1 MSTVDAD
8 LEITEPPVAAPGAEL
23 TEARVARV
31 GDMTVRRLLPL
42 RLRRSV
48 GAWCFVDHYGPMS
61 VDGVTGMR
69 VPPHPH
75 IGLQTVTWL
84 ISGNVLHRDSLGSEQ
99 MIRPGQL
106 NLMTA
111 GRGIAHSGESPAEH
125 DPSLHGVQLWVALPD
140 ASRHTEPAFAH
151 HAELPAAGLGGF
163 EVTVFAGSLGGARSP
178 ARMFSEIVGA
188 ELAAHRDASGSI
200 PLAASHEHVVFVATG
215 SAGVDRA
222 PDATV
227 LRPGQL
233 LYLDAGRDQ
242 VGVSAAAGSRLFL
255 LGGVPLGEPL
265 LMWWNLVARTPRRSR
280 RPWPSGGKAASA
292 RSPATTAS
300 RCRPRRWLRSGH
312 PIGHNATPGS
322 FRGVCRHLVAFG
334 TMRLGDVATGRR
346 AGPWRRGSS
355 TATTSPCPICG
366 SARSGRYAP
375 SACPAMGI

>member
-8 LEITEPPVAAPGAEL
+8 LEITETPAQAPGAEL

-99 MIRPGQL
+99 VIRPGQL

-111 GRGIAHSGESPAEH
+111 GRGIAHSEESPAEH

-151 HAELPAAGLGGF
+151 HAELPATGIGGF

-188 ELAAHRDASGSI
+188 ELAARRDASGSL
-200 PLAASHEHVVFVATG
+200 PLAASHEHVIFVATG
-215 SAGVDRA
+215 SARVDGAQHGGVR
-222 PDATV
+222 
-227 LRPGQL
+227 RPGQL
-233 LYLDAGRDQ
+233 LYLDTGREQ

-255 LGGVPLGEPL
+255 LGGVPLGEQQV
-265 LMWWNLVARTPRRSR
+265 MWWNQVARTPEEIEAAVADWRAGRFGTVAGYDGEPLPAPPLVALRSPR
-280 RPWPSGGKAASA
+280 RP
-292 RSPATTAS
+292 
-300 RCRPRRWLRSGH
+300 
-312 PIGHNATPGS
+312 
-322 FRGVCRHLVAFG
+322 
-334 TMRLGDVATGRR
+334 
-346 AGPWRRGSS
+346 
-355 TATTSPCPICG
+355 
-366 SARSGRYAP
+366 
-375 SACPAMGI
+375 

>member
-8 LEITEPPVAAPGAEL
+8 LEITETPAQAPGAEL

-99 MIRPGQL
+99 VIRPGQL

-111 GRGIAHSGESPAEH
+111 GRGIAHSEESPAEH

-151 HAELPAAGLGGF
+151 HAELPSAGVGGF
-163 EVTVFAGSLGGARSP
+163 TVTVFAGSLGGARSP
-178 ARMFSEIVGA
+178 ARVFSEIVGA
-188 ELAAHRDASGSI
+188 ELAARRDASGSI
-200 PLAASHEHVVFVATG
+200 PLAASHEHVIFVATG
-215 SAGVDRA
+215 SARVDRT

-233 LYLDAGRDQ
+233 LYLDAGLEQ
-242 VGVSAAAGSRLFL
+242 VGVSAAAGTRLFL

-265 LMWWNLVARTPRRSR
+265 VMWWNLVARTP
-280 RPWPSGGKAASA
+280 GEIEAAVA
-292 RSPATTAS
+292 DWRQGRFGTVAGYHGEPLPA
-300 RCRPRRWLRSGH
+300 P
-312 PIGHNATPGS
+312 P
-322 FRGVCRHLVAFG
+322 LVAF
-334 TMRLGDVATGRR
+334 RPPHR
-346 AGPWRRGSS
+346 P
-355 TATTSPCPICG
+355 
-366 SARSGRYAP
+366 
-375 SACPAMGI
+375 

>member
-8 LEITEPPVAAPGAEL
+8 LEITETPAQAPGAEL

-99 MIRPGQL
+99 VIRPGQL

-111 GRGIAHSGESPAEH
+111 GRGIAHSEESPAEH

-140 ASRHTEPAFAH
+140 ASRHTEPTFAH
-151 HAELPAAGLGGF
+151 HAELPTAGLGGL

-188 ELAAHRDASGSI
+188 ELAARRDASGSL
-200 PLAASHEHVVFVATG
+200 PLAASHEHVIFVATG
-215 SAGVDRA
+215 SARVDGA

-233 LYLDAGRDQ
+233 LYLDTGREQ

-255 LGGVPLGEPL
+255 LGGVPLGEQL
-265 LMWWNLVARTPRRSR
+265 VMWWNLVARTPEEIE
-280 RPWPSGGKAASA
+280 AAVA
-292 RSPATTAS
+292 DWRAGRFGTVAGYDGEPLPA
-300 RCRPRRWLRSGH
+300 P
-312 PIGHNATPGS
+312 P
-322 FRGVCRHLVAFG
+322 LVAF
-334 TMRLGDVATGRR
+334 RPPHR
-346 AGPWRRGSS
+346 P
-355 TATTSPCPICG
+355 
-366 SARSGRYAP
+366 
-375 SACPAMGI
+375 

>member
-8 LEITEPPVAAPGAEL
+8 LEITETPAQAPGAEL

-99 MIRPGQL
+99 VIRPGQL

-111 GRGIAHSGESPAEH
+111 GRGIAHSEESPAEH

-151 HAELPAAGLGGF
+151 HAELPATGIGGF

-178 ARMFSEIVGA
+178 ARC
-188 ELAAHRDASGSI
+188 ELGPDDLGEHPRRDASGSL
-200 PLAASHEHVVFVATG
+200 PLAASHEHVIFVATG
-215 SAGVDRA
+215 SARVDGA

-233 LYLDAGRDQ
+233 LYLDTGREQ
-242 VGVSAAAGSRLFL
+242 VGVSAAAGRRLFL
-255 LGGVPLGEPL
+255 LGGVPLGEQL
-265 LMWWNLVARTPRRSR
+265 VMWWNLVARTPEEIEAAVADWRAGRFGTVAGYDGEPLPAPPLVALRSPR
-280 RPWPSGGKAASA
+280 RP
-292 RSPATTAS
+292 
-300 RCRPRRWLRSGH
+300 
-312 PIGHNATPGS
+312 
-322 FRGVCRHLVAFG
+322 
-334 TMRLGDVATGRR
+334 
-346 AGPWRRGSS
+346 
-355 TATTSPCPICG
+355 
-366 SARSGRYAP
+366 
-375 SACPAMGI
+375 